1 LNNQSVANYI
11 TVHVL
16 LATDDE
22 FAKMEEKQK
31 LPKPKLTKQVKQV
44 IEAVLQ
50 KRLSR
55 YPTSIKVSLIAL
67 YITVTY

>member
-1 LNNQSVANYI
+1 M

-16 LATDDE
+16 LSTNDE

-44 IEAVLQ
+44 IESILK
-50 KRLSR
+50 KRLGR
-55 YPTSIKVSLIAL
+55 YPTRIKVSYHCL
-67 YITVTY
+67 Y